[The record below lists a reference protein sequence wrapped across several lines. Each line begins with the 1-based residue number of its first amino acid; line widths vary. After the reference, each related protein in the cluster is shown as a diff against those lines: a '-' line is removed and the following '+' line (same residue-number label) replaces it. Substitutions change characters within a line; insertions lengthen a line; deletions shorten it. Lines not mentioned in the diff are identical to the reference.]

1 MNKSNGMKKRIV
13 STLLIV
19 SVVFLIVAGRLAY
32 LMLIRGEYYK
42 KLAIEQQTRDRL
54 ITSKRGTIYDRNG
67 KPIAVSASVETISI
81 SPETVRDQGDPE
93 KTATVLSKLLGM
105 EKDEIMAKIEKKTSY
120 ECIRKKVEKDI
131 ADKVREQKLVGVYL
145 DEDTKRYYP
154 YGNFASHVIGFTGT
168 DNQGL
173 LGIEMIYD
181 DILKGNPG
189 RIVSA
194 RNARGSEMPYKYD
207 RYYNPVDGTNIVTTI
222 DQTMQHFLEK
232 NLEAAYI
239 NNDLQKGAAGIIM
252 NPKTGEILA
261 MATKPDF
268 DLNDP
273 FVLNDNDLSEEL
285 KNIEDDKER
294 QKATSDALNQ
304 MWRNKAVV
312 DSYEPGSTFKIITAA
327 MALETNSVNVG
338 SDKFGCGG
346 VMRVG
351 PHDIHC
357 SNRNGHGSQS
367 FQDALKNS
375 CNPAFIQIGQKIGK
389 TNFYKYYR
397 AFGFTEKTGIEM
409 NGETSG
415 MFYPLDSFNEVEL
428 ATASFGQGP
437 VVTPLQMITAVSAIA
452 NNGRL
457 MQPHLIKQFLND
469 DGEIIE
475 NIEPKVIR
483 EVVSEDTAKRLCQML
498 ENVVEEGGGKR
509 AFIKGYHIG
518 GKTGTSEKIPRGNDK
533 YIASFVGVAPAND
546 PQIACLIILDEPT
559 GDYYGGTIAA
569 PVARDVMQDCLRYL
583 GIEPDD
589 ADSQVVEVGVPGVIG
604 SSISDAAEIITSCNL
619 KYKIEGSGEII
630 VDQMPKEGVVVAE
643 DATIILYTEEVDGS
657 NLVTVPRLVGMPH
670 KDVVDILATQALK
683 LNIKNSYDETSVA
696 VSQSPEGGSKVEP
709 GTTVSVE
716 FGKPQTDSD

>member
-13 STLLIV
+13 STLLVV
-19 SVVFLIVAGRLAY
+19 SVVFLVIAGRLGY
-32 LMLIRGEYYK
+32 LMLIKGEHYK

-93 KTATVLSKLLGM
+93 KTATVLSQLLGI
-105 EKDEIMAKIEKKTSY
+105 EKDVIMAKIEKKTSY
-120 ECIRKKVEKDI
+120 ESIKKKVEKEI

-154 YGNFASHVIGFTGT
+154 YGDFASHVIGFTGT

-181 DILKGNPG
+181 NILKGNPG

-261 MATKPDF
+261 MATKPAF

-273 FVLNDNDLSEEL
+273 FTLNNTDLSESL
-285 KNIEDDKER
+285 KNIEDDEER
-294 QKATSDALNQ
+294 QKAQSDALNQ

-327 MALETNSVNVG
+327 MALETNSVNVE
-338 SDKFGCGG
+338 SDKFNCGG
-346 VMRVG
+346 VLRVG

-357 SNRNGHGSQS
+357 SNRLGHGVQS

-389 TNFYKYYR
+389 SNFYKYYR

-409 NGETSG
+409 NGETAG

-452 NNGRL
+452 NNGKL

-469 DGEIIE
+469 DGEILE

-589 ADSQVVEVGVPGVIG
+589 TDNQTVEVWVPGVIG
-604 SSISDAAEIITSCNL
+604 SSISDAAEIITTSKL
-619 KYKIEGSGEII
+619 KYKIEGSGKVI

-643 DATIILYTEEVDGS
+643 DATIILYTEEVEGS

-670 KDVVDILATQALK
+670 KEVVDILATQALK
-683 LNIKNSYDETSVA
+683 LNIKNSYDENSVA
-696 VSQSPEGGSKVEP
+696 ISQSPEGGSKVEP

-716 FGKPQTDSD
+716 FGIPQTDND